1 MQLGS
6 VGSAGLAVVAPLPA
20 TDQTQA
26 DIVAGLA
33 YPFAVDEAALLE
45 QGFYRFGRIVAVD
58 VPLQLGHFS
67 LNIRLEDLLLI
78 HLTAKEFT
86 R

>member
-1 MQLGS
+1 
-6 VGSAGLAVVAPLPA
+6 VGCAGLAVVAPLPA
-20 TDQTQA
+20 ADQTQA
-26 DIVAGLA
+26 DVVAGLA
-33 YPFAVDEAALLE
+33 YPLAVDEAALLE
-45 QGFYRFGRIVAVD
+45 QGFYRFGGIVAVD

-67 LNIRLEDLLLI
+67 LNISLEDLLLI

>member
-1 MQLGS
+1 MACLTY
-6 VGSAGLAVVAPLPA
+6 PL
-20 TDQTQA
+20 
-26 DIVAGLA
+26 
-33 YPFAVDEAALLE
+33 AVDEAALLE

-67 LNIRLEDLLLI
+67 LNIGLEDLLLI